1 MELTLNTSK
10 KVWETSGSKF
20 LDMPAGA
27 KKGDLLVRKVELG
40 AIDWDTPEQS
50 IKFPVTVI
58 QPGADE
64 GKKDKLSCGV
74 GENAVWKLKGICN
87 KLGIP
92 IKFING
98 KVSINTDGFEG
109 KEMYGTWIV
118 ETGINQSTQNEFLMP
133 KLNDLSLEAPAIE
146 RIM

>member
-10 KVWETSGSKF
+10 KVWETAGSKF
-20 LDMPAGA
+20 LDMPAGT
-27 KKGDLLVRKVELG
+27 KKGDMLVRKVELG

-50 IKFPVTVI
+50 IKFPVIVV

-87 KLGIP
+87 NIGIP
-92 IKFING
+92 IKFVNG
-98 KVSINTDGFEG
+98 KVSINTDNFEG
-109 KEMYGTWIV
+109 KEMYGIWIV

-133 KLNDLSLEAPAIE
+133 KLTNLSLEAPIIE